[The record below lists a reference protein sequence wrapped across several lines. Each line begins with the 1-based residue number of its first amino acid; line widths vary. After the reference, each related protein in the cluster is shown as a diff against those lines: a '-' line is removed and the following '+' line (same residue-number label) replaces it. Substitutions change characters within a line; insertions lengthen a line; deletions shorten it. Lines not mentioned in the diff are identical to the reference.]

1 MKEKVRQRKIG
12 LKVSLI
18 KISNF
23 SKKGL
28 NFID

>member
-1 MKEKVRQRKIG
+1 MKEKVRQKKIG

-23 SKKGL
+23 PNKGL